1 MSLQTA
7 FNFQMVVRNENISDI
22 RELPTKDL
30 KDRQVDSESL
40 VKLKMLLQ
48 GPTASSGRREER
60 RGGEKV

>member
-1 MSLQTA
+1 
-7 FNFQMVVRNENISDI
+7 MVVRNENISDI
-22 RELPTKDL
+22 REIPTKDL

>member
-48 GPTASSGRREER
+48 GSTASSGRREER